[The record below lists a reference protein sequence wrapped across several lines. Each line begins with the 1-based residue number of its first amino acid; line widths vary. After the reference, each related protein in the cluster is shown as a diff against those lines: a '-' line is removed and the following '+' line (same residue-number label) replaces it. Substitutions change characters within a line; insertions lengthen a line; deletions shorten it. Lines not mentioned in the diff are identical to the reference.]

1 MTLDDSKQSLVDES
15 QTFRELIA
23 NAPVAMAMFD
33 RDMRY
38 IIHSNRW
45 LIDYGLIGQGI
56 IGKSHYEVFPDIPER
71 WKQLHRDALDGKAQS
86 CDEDEFERETGGSIF
101 LKWALQPW
109 KNIDG
114 EIGGIVMV
122 TDNITGL
129 VMSRKNAISAS
140 KAKTDFL
147 ATISHE
153 IRTPMNGILGLAD
166 YLLESEMKEDQRK
179 TIETIFNSTKT
190 LLTIVNDVL
199 DLSAAEAGKIRF
211 EEKVFKPAE
220 CMGSIYS
227 LLNMEAEKKGIG
239 LEMIPSPEMPKYM
252 YGDEGRYRQIVLN
265 LAGNAIKFTNE
276 GKVTIRC
283 DVINGDKI
291 RLAVIDTGYG
301 MTRKQV
307 RSVFESFKQYT
318 HSKDYQEG
326 SGLGLTITKNLVEAM
341 NGSIRIASKKG
352 IGTIVFVR
360 FPIKPIPPDLL
371 KEKENEE
378 DSTKGYSSG
387 RYYTVKTKQLN
398 QADIDLRG
406 LKVMLVEDNKINQ
419 MVIEKI
425 LEKSNV
431 NLSIFSCGEDV
442 IKHCESAKTKEEIPD
457 VILMD
462 LQLPD
467 IDGYQVTRRIRM
479 LTNPW
484 PKIPIIALTAAAFDA
499 YRDQAIDAG
508 MTDFLAKPIEKGI
521 LRDKL
526 AEYIKT

>member
-1 MTLDDSKQSLVDES
+1 MTLEDSKQSLVDES

-45 LIDYGLIGQGI
+45 LVDYGLVGRDI
-56 IGKSHYEVFPDIPER
+56 IGKSHYEVFPDIPHR
-71 WKQLHRDALDGKAQS
+71 WKKLHRDALDGKAQS
-86 CDEDEFERETGGSIF
+86 CDEDEFARETGGSIF
-101 LKWALQPW
+101 LKWTLQPW
-109 KNIDG
+109 KNVDG

-122 TDNITGL
+122 TDDITGL

-140 KAKTDFL
+140 NAKTDFL

-166 YLLESEMKEDQRK
+166 HLLESNLQEEHRK

-199 DLSAAEAGKIRF
+199 DLSAAEAGKLRF
-211 EEKVFKPAE
+211 EEMLFKPAE
-220 CMGSIYS
+220 CMGAIYS
-227 LLNMEAEKKGIG
+227 LLKMEAEKKGIG
-239 LEMIPSPEMPKYM
+239 LEMLPSPDMPKYM

-265 LAGNAIKFTNE
+265 LAGNAIKFTDK
-276 GKVTIRC
+276 GKVSIRC
-283 DVINGDKI
+283 DVINGDTI
-291 RLAVIDTGYG
+291 RLAIIDTGHG
-301 MTRKQV
+301 MTRNQV
-307 RSVFESFKQYT
+307 NSVFESFKQYT
-318 HSKDYQEG
+318 HSREYQEG
-326 SGLGLTITKNLVEAM
+326 SGLGLTITKKLVEAM
-341 NGSIRIASKKG
+341 NGSVRIASKKG
-352 IGTIVFVR
+352 KGTIVFVR
-360 FPIKPIPPDLL
+360 FPIKPIPPHVLEEID
-371 KEKENEE
+371 EDE
-378 DSTKGYSSG
+378 DSSKGYSSG
-387 RYYTVKTKQLN
+387 RYYTVKTKQNN
-398 QADIDLRG
+398 QTDIDLQG
-406 LKVMLVEDNKINQ
+406 MKVMLVEDNKINQ

-442 IKHCESAKTKEEIPD
+442 IKHCQSAKSKADIPD

-499 YRDQAIDAG
+499 YRDQAIEAG

-526 AEYIKT
+526 AEYRNT